1 MKCPVWQLRIP
12 EDHWCRWPWLQ
23 WLSCTAPIKA
33 RTLSETVCGSE
44 YRFPKRSS
52 ALWLSHKISRISSSG
67 PLFSGPFWLCKMCGS
82 TWLVASGHNR
92 KSQSP
97 WWVGFPPP
105 QAFPLWPGPVAALS
119 TAKPLSRN
127 VPGVTIV
134 PQTTSAGGLSKQPT
148 TVLWRCS
155 VVQVTQQ
162 IGTPTFP

>member
-1 MKCPVWQLRIP
+1 MTCRIGAQQEKP
-12 EDHWCRWPWLQ
+12 Q
-23 WLSCTAPIKA
+23 
-33 RTLSETVCGSE
+33 
-44 YRFPKRSS
+44 
-52 ALWLSHKISRISSSG
+52 
-67 PLFSGPFWLCKMCGS
+67 PLVG
-82 TWLVASGHNR
+82 
-92 KSQSP
+92 
-97 WWVGFPPP
+97 GFPPT
-105 QAFPLWPGPVAALS
+105 AGFPLSPGPVAALS